1 MDLRSSMMV
10 RQDSSSAEIYVI
22 GAEAARILSEIGGI
36 SDVRVENQYIDR
48 ATISFAWD
56 GGKSN
61 FDFRPDF
68 DTIDRKLQARGL
80 HRMLQ

>member
-1 MDLRSSMMV
+1 MV

-22 GAEAARILSEIGGI
+22 GAEASKILSEISGI
-36 SDVRVENQYIDR
+36 TDVRIETQHIDR
-48 ATISFAWD
+48 ATLSFDWD
-56 GGKSN
+56 GGRSN

-68 DTIDRKLQARGL
+68 DAIDQKLKARGL